1 VEWCILI
8 GNDFTGTDNFPRNFF
23 SPLPDMNPLR
33 KISDEDE
40 DEDREDDD
48 DDEEEEEVQE
58 EGEGGTYEDENGDCD
73 AGLDK
78 KVSETRECM
87 YVCMHVCFKTSVTS
101 NHYDSMSYVVCM
113 YSMCVC
119 SHKHAFM
126 YNNFYNIFMYVCMY
140 VRRKRL

>member
-1 VEWCILI
+1 MEWCILI

-33 KISDEDE
+33 KISDDDE
-40 DEDREDDD
+40 DEDREDEDEDD
-48 DDEEEEEVQE
+48 EEEEEEEVQE

-87 YVCMHVCFKTSVTS
+87 YVCMYVC
-101 NHYDSMSYVVCM
+101 C
-113 YSMCVC
+113 
-119 SHKHAFM
+119 
-126 YNNFYNIFMYVCMY
+126 MYVCMY
-140 VRRKRL
+140 VCCMYVCM